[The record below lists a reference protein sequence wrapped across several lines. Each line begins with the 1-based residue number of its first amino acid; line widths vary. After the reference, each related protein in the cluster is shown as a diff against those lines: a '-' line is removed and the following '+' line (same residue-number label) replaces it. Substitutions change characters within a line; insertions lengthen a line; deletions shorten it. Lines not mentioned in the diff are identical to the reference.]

1 MGIGGRSGISDKD
14 SILYVTSI
22 EADTCRIVVGNKS
35 DLSLNTVFVKEINW
49 LGFGETPPTNGI
61 DILVKVRS
69 TQDPVPATLYG
80 GLNGHGK
87 IELVEPEI
95 GIAPG
100 QAAVFYD
107 NTRLL
112 GGGWIIKSE
121 SLSKERV

>member
-1 MGIGGRSGISDKD
+1 M
-14 SILYVTSI
+14 
-22 EADTCRIVVGNKS
+22 
-35 DLSLNTVFVKEINW
+35 FVKEINW

-87 IELVEPEI
+87 IELLEPEF